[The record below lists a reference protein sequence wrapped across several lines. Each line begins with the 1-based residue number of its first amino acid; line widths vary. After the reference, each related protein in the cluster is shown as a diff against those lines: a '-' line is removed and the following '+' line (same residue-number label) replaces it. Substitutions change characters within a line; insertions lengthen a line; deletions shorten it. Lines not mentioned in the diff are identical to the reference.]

1 MSLKNKT
8 ALTFIVAAV
17 MSTSTFA
24 RDTSQTANE
33 QTALPEAGIGLTAG
47 ADSLPNFT
55 FKKHKKV
62 ERVDNTAQIIDPN
75 HDDLPGAI
83 GWSVPVDSLP
93 DFHLKHKDHATH

>member
-1 MSLKNKT
+1 MSLKTTT
-8 ALTFIVAAV
+8 ALTLAIAAL
-17 MSTSTFA
+17 MSTSAIA
-24 RDTSQTANE
+24 RDKSQVAN
-33 QTALPEAGIGLTAG
+33 QSTALPEASIGLSAS

-93 DFHLKHKDHATH
+93 DFHLKHKNKATQ